1 MGLSRNNAIDEESYH
16 LEEHGGMSP
25 PLAILDDEIKDD

>member
-1 MGLSRNNAIDEESYH
+1 MGLSRNNAIDEDSYH
-16 LEEHGGMSP
+16 LEEHGVLSS